1 MGSLNQLGGSLMFG
15 ISAICFGFVADALGP
30 THSLIITELL
40 LAGILFLYYRVFKM
54 ERSA

>member
-1 MGSLNQLGGSLMFG
+1 MFG